1 MFCLK
6 NKNRLVK
13 KKKKIRNA
21 CKIWQ
26 IKCMLSLFLLFNIT
40 KMIKNH
46 IHSTGQ
52 NELEGIPHDRK
63 YQQSFGR
70 WKADD

>member
-1 MFCLK
+1 
-6 NKNRLVK
+6 
-13 KKKKIRNA
+13 
-21 CKIWQ
+21 
-26 IKCMLSLFLLFNIT
+26 MLSLFLLFNIT